1 MLSVTTRSYRGNDIT
16 LYVPS
21 LGIYTLV
28 IEVKRKEKKTLL
40 SAALM
45 LVANFALLTNF
56 IL

>member
-28 IEVKRKEKKTLL
+28 IEVKRKVKKTLL